1 MIKICNHEL
10 SSDQRSQLSGGLSFV
25 LSKNPD
31 PLTSGVE
38 LFKFFFLKV
47 LLYHRLTTPQR
58 KLFVGQRKETL
69 QKLLILML
77 ASTH

>member
-10 SSDQRSQLSGGLSFV
+10 SSDQHSQLSGGLSFV
-25 LSKNPD
+25 QSKNAD

-38 LFKFFFLKV
+38 LFKFFFFKV
-47 LLYHRLTTPQR
+47 LLHHRLTTLQW